1 MNYNEYKCNNCLK
14 TWKLRM
20 KKRETN
26 ECKECS
32 NCRNKVFPT
41 NRNYEIKQIK
51 SRSARHVPIK
61 YVQCDKKLAAKK
73 ETNTK
78 QSEVE
83 AENEENIVDEKT
95 KRVFEMAKAIAKR
108 QNL

>member
-1 MNYNEYKCNNCLK
+1 MNYDEYKCNNCLK
-14 TWKLRM
+14 TWKLQM

-26 ECKECS
+26 DCRECS

-41 NRNYEIKQIK
+41 NKYNEIKQIK

-61 YVQCDKKLAAKK
+61 YVQCDKKLTATK
-73 ETNTK
+73 ETNK
-78 QSEVE
+78 QSEAEV
-83 AENEENIVDEKT
+83 ENEENIVDEKT
-95 KRVFEMAKAIAKR
+95 KKVFEMAKAIAKR